1 MDTAR
6 AGRAVAAVGFVN
18 LFGYL
23 GAFAGDRVTGQLA
36 DAHGWQAAVFF
47 WAGCAFVGAL
57 VLLPLWRFTA
67 ARSGPVQ

>member
-23 GAFAGDRVTGQLA
+23 GAFTGDKVTGNLA

-47 WAGCAFVGAL
+47 WAGCAFAGAL

-67 ARSGPVQ
+67 ARTSSVR